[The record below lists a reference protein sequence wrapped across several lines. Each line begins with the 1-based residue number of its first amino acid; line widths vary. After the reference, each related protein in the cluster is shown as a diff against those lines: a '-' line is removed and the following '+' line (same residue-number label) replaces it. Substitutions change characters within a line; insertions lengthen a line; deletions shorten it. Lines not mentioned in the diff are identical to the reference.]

1 MGAPSFLESN
11 VVYELIQTHG
21 QNVETHWADSFMRAM
36 WLAFR
41 WTRCGGTY
49 VTIRR
54 DGDVAVLASKA
65 GFTRPGWVGERAI
78 SSTVLN

>member
-1 MGAPSFLESN
+1 M
-11 VVYELIQTHG
+11 YELIQTHR
-21 QNVETHWADSFMRAM
+21 QDVSTHTADSFMRAM

-54 DGDVAVLASKA
+54 DGDVVVLASKA
-65 GFTRPGWVGERAI
+65 GFTRPGWVGQRPI
-78 SSTVLN
+78 GRTVLN